1 MEENVFFVSKKKLK
15 KNVEDA
21 FSFCEYLCTYNSSV
35 SLPCQTSA
43 LLAEFSIDDL
53 IEEAE
58 LSNEEKIFCHQ
69 NDFAFFA
76 NSWQSWGE
84 GGEIL
89 PGQKQKKYFPVIPP
103 FKKYIS
109 WPGKISKKDS
119 KKNKNLK
126 EGFFTVYAR
135 WNDIYLIFASSGKIN
150 FKENLPPVKFTL
162 DSKKR
167 KVYAFSYCDGKA
179 WASGQKVAQVTVF
192 FARGFFALRDGMKE
206 IFACQKEKRFA
217 QLLPLNASTV
227 KKENGYER
235 ILTGG
240 WESWYNHYNKISE
253 KLILDDLENL
263 SKTENLIKKYFIDK
277 NQPLVFQVDDG
288 WEKSLGEWTCN
299 ENLFPSGMENLS
311 NAIVKKGFV
320 PGLWLAPF
328 IVDYRSDFC
337 KRHRDWLLCDKKGKA
352 VQAGFSFAWG
362 AFAGKDQPGFPY
374 SYFCYDLSKDE
385 VLTFLDQ
392 LMDKVINEWGFC
404 YIKLD
409 FLFAGM
415 LNGNFKNGGAA
426 FEWYDRAIKILTSRK
441 KNKNGQSVAYLGCGI
456 PFESGFMDFPL
467 SRIGPDTKEDWDY
480 LPMKKFNFSARP
492 GAYGSLKS
500 CLGHAFWDQAVFVN
514 DPDVVFMR
522 YENIRLNDREKELIA
537 LTNFLFASQ
546 IMHSD
551 DPCHFDSEKEEV
563 FTKKIFDLYQ
573 KFENEEF
580 AFVTIAKDL
589 YVIYSRNGRYAGF
602 INLCDKKMEVSKK
615 IICDFLPA
623 EKSYCVYKEIISY
636 AEEKENSFVAEKHS
650 ISIYEV

>member
-1 MEENVFFVSKKKLK
+1 MEENDFFVSKKKLK

-21 FSFCEYLCTYNSSV
+21 FSFCEYLCTYDSSA
-35 SLPCQTSA
+35 SLPYQTSA

-53 IEEAE
+53 IEESE
-58 LSNEEKIFCHQ
+58 LSSEEKIFCHQ

-89 PGQKQKKYFPVIPP
+89 PGQKQKRYFPVIPP

-135 WNDIYLIFASSGKIN
+135 WNDIYLVFASSGKIN

-167 KVYAFSYCDGKA
+167 KLYAFSYCDGKA
-179 WASGQKVAQVTVF
+179 WTSGQKVAQVTVF

-288 WEKSLGEWTCN
+288 WEKSLGDWTCN

-311 NAIVKKGFV
+311 NAIVKKGFI

-337 KRHRDWLLCDKKGKA
+337 KRHRDWLLCDKKGKP

-374 SYFCYDLSKDE
+374 SYYCYDLSKDE
-385 VLTFLDQ
+385 VLTYLDQ

-415 LNGNFKNGGAA
+415 LNGNFKNGGAS

-441 KNKNGQSVAYLGCGI
+441 KNKNGQSVTYLGCGI

-522 YENIRLNDREKELIA
+522 YENIRLNDKEKELIA

-551 DPCHFDSEKEEV
+551 DPCHFDSQKEEV

-589 YVIYSRNGRYAGF
+589 YVIYSRNARYAGF

-615 IICDFLPA
+615 TICDFLPA

-636 AEEKENSFVAEKHS
+636 AEEKENSFLAEKHS